1 MSSSKKDFEKIYDTY
16 VERIY
21 RFVFI
26 KVNST
31 EIAEDLT
38 SETFLRTWQKY
49 KNKDNKIENIQA
61 FLYQTARNLVIDY
74 YRDKGRT
81 QLISLD
87 YVPLSDNNNV
97 EEIAQKKSDLEKIK
111 SSLSKLNDDYQ
122 NIIIW
127 HYIDDLSIEEISKM
141 LNKSQGA
148 VRVAL
153 HRAIK
158 SLKNIMNE
166 EIERNI
172 S

>member
-74 YRDKGRT
+74 YRDKGRA

-97 EEIAQKKSDLEKIK
+97 EEIVQKKSDLAKIK
-111 SSLSKLNDDYQ
+111 SALSKLNDDYQ

-148 VRVAL
+148 VRVTL